1 MATPPHHAV
10 PGPGLTMPG
19 MTPSRTRTMILPVAS
34 CPVKGESRF
43 LDGDRPWIVR
53 RLRVLPDGRVQVT
66 LTR

>member
-10 PGPGLTMPG
+10 PGPGQTMPG
-19 MTPSRTRTMILPVAS
+19 MESSSTRTVIFPAAS
-34 CPVKGESRF
+34 CPDKGESRF